1 MAPGA
6 IDLSAAPRRG
16 RFTRL
21 YRRPE
26 ESGREGA
33 TRRDQQNGASVEA
46 APTSWLARN
55 MALWARA
62 LQPIRP
68 FDAPRARVTPWEAS
82 WPLSRELTSAR
93 RARRLVTAQ
102 LAEWNLEE
110 LTDTAELLVSELVT
124 NALCHTRGPLRL
136 NLCLRDD
143 RLLCEVEDTEPLC
156 PVRRE
161 ADPDAE
167 GGRGTELLDLLAE
180 SWGSTCTPT
189 GKTMWF
195 EVPTRDPS

>member
-6 IDLSAAPRRG
+6 IDLVAASRRG

-21 YRRPE
+21 DRRPE

-55 MALWARA
+55 RALWARA
-62 LQPIRP
+62 LQPVRP
-68 FDAPRARVTPWEAS
+68 LDAPRARVTPWEAS

-102 LAEWNLEE
+102 LGEWNLEE
-110 LTDTAELLVSELVT
+110 LADTAELLVSELVT
-124 NALCHTRGPLRL
+124 NALRHTRGPLRL
-136 NLCLRDD
+136 NLSLRED
-143 RLLCEVEDTEPLC
+143 RLVCEVEDTEPLG

-161 ADPDAE
+161 ADADSE

-195 EVPTRDPS
+195 EVPVQAPS

>member
-6 IDLSAAPRRG
+6 IDLLATPRRG
-16 RFTRL
+16 RFARF
-21 YRRPE
+21 YRRPV
-26 ESGREGA
+26 ESGGGDAARC
-33 TRRDQQNGASVEA
+33 DQEDEAFVEA

-55 MALWARA
+55 RALWSRV

-68 FDAPRARVTPWEAS
+68 FDAPRARATPWEAS

-102 LAEWNLEE
+102 LDEWDLEE
-110 LTDTAELLVSELVT
+110 LAETAELLVSELVT

-136 NLCLRDD
+136 NLCLRAD
-143 RLLCEVEDTEPLC
+143 RLVCEVEDTETVC

-161 ADPDAE
+161 ADADAE
-167 GGRGTELLDLLAE
+167 DGRGTELLDLLAE

-195 EVPTRDPS
+195 EVPTRTPS

>member
-6 IDLSAAPRRG
+6 IDLLATPRRG
-16 RFTRL
+16 RFARL

-26 ESGREGA
+26 GPGRAEA
-33 TRRDQQNGASVEA
+33 TRRDQGNEAFVEA

-55 MALWARA
+55 MALWSRV

-102 LAEWNLEE
+102 LDEWDLEE
-110 LTDTAELLVSELVT
+110 LAETAELLVSELVT
-124 NALCHTRGPLRL
+124 NALRHTRGPLRL
-136 NLCLRDD
+136 NLCLRGD
-143 RLLCEVEDTEPLC
+143 RLVCEVEDTEPVC

-161 ADPDAE
+161 ADADAE

-195 EVPTRDPS
+195 EVPTETPS

>member
-6 IDLSAAPRRG
+6 IDLLATPRRG
-16 RFTRL
+16 RFARL

-26 ESGREGA
+26 VSGREDV
-33 TRRDQQNGASVEA
+33 TRRDQEAEAFVEA

-55 MALWARA
+55 MALWSRV

-68 FDAPRARVTPWEAS
+68 FDAPRASVTPWEAS

-102 LAEWNLEE
+102 LDEWDLEE
-110 LTDTAELLVSELVT
+110 LADTAELLVSELVT

-136 NLCLRDD
+136 NLCLRGD
-143 RLLCEVEDTEPLC
+143 RLVCEVEDTDPVC

-161 ADPDAE
+161 ADADAE

-195 EVPTRDPS
+195 EVPTETPS